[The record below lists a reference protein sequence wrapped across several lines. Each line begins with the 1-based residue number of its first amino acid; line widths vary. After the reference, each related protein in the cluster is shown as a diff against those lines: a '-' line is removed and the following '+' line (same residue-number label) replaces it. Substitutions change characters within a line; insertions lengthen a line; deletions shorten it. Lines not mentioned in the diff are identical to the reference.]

1 MKFPL
6 PPSLSGYLEKA
17 HPEVMLSWMW
27 GAQDVDWKEADLLEI
42 NSFRWKKD
50 WTGIQ
55 AIDSDMWC
63 GRVLSWCAEQQ
74 AGSLSSSPGGKSS
87 AWHHSSLFRMW
98 VLSKNR
104 LWTTI
109 WLCVF
114 ACSLLHPSCM
124 TINSFF
130 GQRSFLTQLFFS
142 SAVKFNIENKVI
154 IQNGNWGLYVFMWN
168 KQDQPVAKSS

>member
-1 MKFPL
+1 MSHKLLNITANSVRFSHSFTIFSHWWS
-6 PPSLSGYLEKA
+6 SLSLPLFLAISKKA
-17 HPEVMLSWMW
+17 HPEVMLSWAW

-42 NSFRWKKD
+42 NSFHWKKD

-74 AGSLSSSPGGKSS
+74 AGSLSSSSGGKSS

-98 VLSKNR
+98 VLCKNR
-104 LWTTI
+104 LRTTI

-124 TINSFF
+124 NINSFF
-130 GQRSFLTQLFFS
+130 GQRSFLTLNFF
-142 SAVKFNIENKVI
+142 F
-154 IQNGNWGLYVFMWN
+154 F
-168 KQDQPVAKSS
+168 